1 MIIQTC
7 ILGRL
12 DTNCYIIYNED
23 SNKAIIID
31 PADQAQEI
39 IKQLGEAALTPV
51 AILLTHGH
59 FDHIMA
65 TSAVAKE
72 YNIPIYTSEAEKE
85 LLGNAKLNC
94 AEMMGKSYILTPDI
108 YIKDNEVL
116 TLAGLTIKVIHTP
129 GHTAG
134 GLCYYFEKEAVLI
147 SGDTLFFESIGR
159 TDFPTG
165 NSTNLLESI
174 QNKLMTLP
182 DEVKV
187 YTGHGENTT
196 IGHER
201 NNNPYLSNDNFW
213 D

>member
-7 ILGRL
+7 VLGRL
-12 DTNCYIIYNED
+12 GTNCYIIYNENT
-23 SNKAIIID
+23 NKAIIID

-39 IKQLGEAALTPV
+39 IKQLGEATLTPV

-65 TSAVAKE
+65 ATAVAKE
-72 YNIPIYTSEAEKE
+72 YSIPIYASEAEKE

-116 TLAGLTIKVIHTP
+116 TLAGITFKVIQTP

-174 QNKLMTLP
+174 QNKLMILP